1 MPIKIM
7 LTDRG
12 AAPVVI
18 CDVCGAWIQ
27 RADEGGYAWTQEQ
40 TESGTLYDVAF
51 LHKGKCFITYEAE
64 HGSLVADM
72 PLNVF
77 LPYLAVS
84 LDIDWESAVRMA
96 THFGTP

>member
-27 RADEGGYAWTQEQ
+27 LAEEGCYAWTQEQ
-40 TESGTLYDVAF
+40 TESGTLHEVAF
-51 LHKGKCFITYEAE
+51 LHTGECFIRYEAE
-64 HGSLVADM
+64 HGSFVADM

-77 LPYLAVS
+77 VPYLAVS
-84 LDIDWESAVRMA
+84 FGIDWESAVSMA
-96 THFGTP
+96 TYFATP